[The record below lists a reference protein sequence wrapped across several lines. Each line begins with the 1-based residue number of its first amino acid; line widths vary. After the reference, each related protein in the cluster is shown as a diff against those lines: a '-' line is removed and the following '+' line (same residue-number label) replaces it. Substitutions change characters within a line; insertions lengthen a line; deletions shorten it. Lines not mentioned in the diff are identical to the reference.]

1 MRKSKST
8 QETPVGVG
16 TGSLSP
22 GLSGSDS
29 SSFNGPP
36 SAHPAGA
43 PAATPTNDSR
53 LTDSSPVRATTPQT
67 AGTAV
72 GRSRAGTVWVA
83 AISVAIV
90 VIALIVFIAQNSQKV
105 TIHFVGFHGHAS
117 LALALLVAAVGGI
130 LLVAI
135 PGSTRILQLRHTV
148 KKQLRR

>member
-16 TGSLSP
+16 TGSLSAGP
-22 GLSGSDS
+22 SGSDS
-29 SSFNGPP
+29 SSFNGTPP
-36 SAHPAGA
+36 AHPAGA

-53 LTDSSPVRATTPQT
+53 LTDPSPVQAAPQT

-105 TIHFVGFHGHAS
+105 TIHFVGFHGQAS